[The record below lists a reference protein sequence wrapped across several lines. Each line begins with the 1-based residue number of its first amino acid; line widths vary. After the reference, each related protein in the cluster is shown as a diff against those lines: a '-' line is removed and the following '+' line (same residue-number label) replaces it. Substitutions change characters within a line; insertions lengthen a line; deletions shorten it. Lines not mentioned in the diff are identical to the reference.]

1 MLGGTCVKRTYEK
14 AVKGYVHHVTG
25 PPGLKMRLPADEKRG
40 RERPPA
46 SRTFPAPP
54 PPRDFSHPRG
64 RRAGPRDLPPDLT
77 ETLPKPRIARAVGL
91 EQPYLVFQMLL
102 PAGQHV
108 SLEIVVAD
116 REGTRRRLIVS
127 TSFCD
132 VKSTPLHAQVPL
144 PDALVPRD
152 RWTNLALDLPALTAT
167 LWAEQRAEFR
177 SAEGVGVG
185 STCSLRK
192 IFTAKSPPQEHG
204 VDPEVSREAARIKDT
219 TRLEGGGGYA
229 YARVTA
235 RDDGSRLGI
244 RGVGCGPGDA
254 SRNVGCSSRTQPAGT
269 RPAGTQLAVPEPV
282 PRAADFLPGVDR
294 TTVLLDP
301 AKLMACRVAGLPTTN
316 DADVEGRGWDDEGGF
331 GGLGVAGLRITGKGG
346 GGHHHLSTSAPT
358 SGRKQQQQPSS
369 GGGVSSRGHSRE
381 GGGVHLAFGTRVAS
395 TPPSRGRSRPTSQG
409 YCNEGNG
416 AGGAARRWSPTNGT
430 TNGVHSRDGTP
441 RSGRTRAE
449 RFNED
454 LASYFAAQGHGRSSG
469 FIDRLNSRNS
479 ADGYNSGGPGIPV
492 DLPHVDARP
501 KLPSS
506 PGSRAAG
513 LISRG
518 SHEWDDD
525 MAALGDLG
533 ASVSPKGAASGRRS
547 VTFGA
552 SPKTPGATPGAG
564 SRRTHA
570 ASQPRAHTVG
580 ASPRS
585 RGARLSTG
593 AGPIARSRSG
603 GLDFGPSLRSR
614 EGGSGFDDVDLGGSM
629 RVSSL
634 SHSFDAGDT
643 HGVVNGVVNH
653 FPGPGRRSRLSGSGS
668 STGGGSPNDAS
679 PPGGSPGRRS
689 PSSGSVGSEPHG
701 DEERERERESALAR
715 GTAGA
720 SRAPSFSP
728 QPPPG
733 AYSSARYADASEDAS
748 RDAFDARFDAFDDD
762 DDDACVPNM
771 RHSELG
777 LSNSSLDRFVVNAGT
792 SGGRNAPAPLVI
804 PGGPEDDDAV
814 VTTVEPPERSI
825 ASPMHPH
832 GFGGYDDDFQLAAD
846 LNSPSAGL
854 DGRPG
859 RRTYG
864 GRGRG
869 GRGRGSVERT
879 IQTPSKLHGF
889 RIAGGLPDGGAEK
902 EEEGGGVYMDGE
914 GPGGSAPALKGHPS
928 TGDEPVRASGTASE
942 VGDEDPAG
950 HRDDDDDD
958 DRGFEPIAETL
969 EPHRDSNGIA
979 YYPNGS
985 APTGGDDDDGLG
997 LSSDDESGLNLRMM
1011 RESQIIG
1018 VSDMPSRWGHSSG
1031 DGGWGG
1037 IGHGG
1042 WSRPG
1047 TGSSSIWGKQTNGR
1061 GFSTPAGLRLFT
1073 PDLVLSGGERRS
1085 TVPPPPAGANDADV
1099 TKRNGQN
1106 GTGTRTT
1113 TTHDADGPKE
1123 QPGMSARVDGSK
1135 EPLHAV
1141 NGEATV
1147 ARGSGPRGSKP
1158 NSPSFA
1164 GGNDGE
1170 SEGENK
1176 EEPAELDLIYDP
1188 LLNYYFDPKSNTYY
1202 ELKT

>member
-1 MLGGTCVKRTYEK
+1 MLGGKCVKRTYEK
-14 AVKGYVHHVTG
+14 GVKGYVHHVTG
-25 PPGLKMRLPADEKRG
+25 PPGLKMQLPADERRG

-64 RRAGPRDLPPDLT
+64 RRAGPRDLPLDLT

-91 EQPYLVFQMLL
+91 KQPYLVFQMLL

-116 REGTRRRLIVS
+116 QEGTRRRLILS

-177 SAEGVGVG
+177 SAEGVSVG
-185 STCSLRK
+185 STCALRK

-219 TRLEGGGGYA
+219 TTEGGGGH
-229 YARVTA
+229 ARVTA
-235 RDDGSRLGI
+235 RNDGSLGI

-254 SRNVGCSSRTQPAGT
+254 SRTQPAGT
-269 RPAGTQLAVPEPV
+269 RLAVPEPV
-282 PRAADFLPGVDR
+282 PRAADFLPGVER

-331 GGLGVAGLRITGKGG
+331 GGLRITGKGG
-346 GGHHHLSTSAPT
+346 GHHHHLSTSAPT
-358 SGRKQQQQPSS
+358 SGRKQHPSS
-369 GGGVSSRGHSRE
+369 GGVSSRGHSRE
-381 GGGVHLAFGTRVAS
+381 GAGVHLAFGTRVAS

-409 YCNEGNG
+409 YRDEGNG
-416 AGGAARRWSPTNGT
+416 AGGAARRWSPTNGAT

-441 RSGRTRAE
+441 RSDRTRAE

-469 FIDRLNSRNS
+469 FIDRLSNRRNS
-479 ADGYNSGGPGIPV
+479 ADGYNSGGPGFPV

-506 PGSRAAG
+506 PGGRAGGG

-533 ASVSPKGAASGRRS
+533 ASISPKGAASGRRS
-547 VTFGA
+547 VTFGLA

-643 HGVVNGVVNH
+643 RGVVNGVVNH

-668 STGGGSPNDAS
+668 PGGGGTSPNDAS

-701 DEERERERESALAR
+701 DEERERESALAR

-720 SRAPSFSP
+720 SRAPSGYSP

-733 AYSSARYADASEDAS
+733 SYSSARYADASEDAAS
-748 RDAFDARFDAFDDD
+748 RARAFDARFDAFDDD
-762 DDDACVPNM
+762 DDDDDAACVPNM

-804 PGGPEDDDAV
+804 PGGPEEDDAV

-889 RIAGGLPDGGAEK
+889 RIAGGLPDGAEK
-902 EEEGGGVYMDGE
+902 EEGGGVYMDGE
-914 GPGGSAPALKGHPS
+914 GPGGSAAALKGHPS
-928 TGDEPVRASGTASE
+928 TGDEAVRASRAASE
-942 VGDEDPAG
+942 VGDEDPAELLG
-950 HRDDDDDD
+950 TSKNDDDDDD

-985 APTGGDDDDGLG
+985 APTGVDDDDGLG

-1037 IGHGG
+1037 IGRDGG

-1085 TVPPPPAGANDADV
+1085 TVPPPMRPGAIDAAV
-1099 TKRNGQN
+1099 TTVT
-1106 GTGTRTT
+1106 TGTRTTT

-1164 GGNDGE
+1164 GENDGE